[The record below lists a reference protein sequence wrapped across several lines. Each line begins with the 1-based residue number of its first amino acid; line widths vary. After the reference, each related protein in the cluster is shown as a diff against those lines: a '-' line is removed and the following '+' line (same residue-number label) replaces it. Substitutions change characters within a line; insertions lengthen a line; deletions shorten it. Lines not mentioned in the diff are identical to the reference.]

1 MNDSEILIN
10 QSIDKLSLKLEK
22 LNLDDLTVSEYNK
35 RYLKDYI
42 NNLSFFMP
50 LYKGLLEKVIDK
62 LLKPIIESSF
72 VDYGGGC
79 GLLSFL
85 AIELG
90 FEKVIYNDIYQVSVD
105 DVKVI
110 SNALNLKIDYFV
122 SGDVSQ
128 FIRVINQNKIKVDH
142 ICSFDV
148 LEHIYDLEDWFTEIN
163 QIPKPFSLCF
173 MTSANSS
180 NPIINQKLKKI
191 HYKAEY
197 VGSSIQKG
205 WKERDSNL
213 PFLEIRKNIISKNIT
228 NISQETITKL
238 AKNTRGL
245 FGVDILKHA
254 KEQLNTISFKNKN
267 KHATNTCDPLTGNW
281 AEHIIDLNNLRKK
294 IENKKTSVQ
303 FTNSFYSYSDNR
315 ILNIPKFI
323 MNFLMRMFGKQN
335 LFFSP
340 SYTLEVIYKQD
351 DSRRKK

>member
-10 QSIDKLSLKLEK
+10 QSIDKLSLKLGK
-22 LNLDDLTVSEYNK
+22 LNLDDLNISEYNRK
-35 RYLKDYI
+35 YLKDYI

-50 LYKGLLEKVIDK
+50 LYKGLLEKVINK
-62 LLKPIIESSF
+62 LSKPIIESSF

-90 FEKVIYNDIYQVSVD
+90 FEKVIYNDIYQVSVN

-110 SNALNLKIDYFV
+110 SKALNLKIDYFV

-128 FIRVINQNKIKVDH
+128 FTSFINQNKIKVDH

-148 LEHIYDLEDWFTEIN
+148 LEHIYDLEDWFTNIN
-163 QIPKPFSLCF
+163 KIPKPFSLCF

-180 NPIINQKLKKI
+180 NPYLNRKLKKI

-197 VGSSIQKG
+197 IGSNIHKG

-228 NISQETITKL
+228 NVSQETIIRL
-238 AKNTRGL
+238 AKNTKGL
-245 FGVDILKHA
+245 FGADILKHA
-254 KEQLNTISFKNKN
+254 KKQLNTINFKDKNKYT
-267 KHATNTCDPLTGNW
+267 TNTCDPLTGNW
-281 AEHIIDLNNLRKK
+281 AEHIININTLRKK
-294 IENKKTSVQ
+294 IENKNTSVQ
-303 FTNSFYSYSDNR
+303 FTNSSYSYSDNR

-323 MNFLMRMFGKQN
+323 MNLLMRIFGKQN

-340 SYTLEVIYKQD
+340 SYTLEVTYKRD
-351 DSRRKK
+351 DPRERK